1 MIHRVPLLHLRLDSA
16 YKHTTSGIA
25 EADELYQKIDAVM
38 VSTDEASRQ
47 SLYADIMKIVHD
59 EAVFIP
65 ITNGRVTV
73 VAPENLDGIHSSR
86 PNMNYHLNK

>member
-1 MIHRVPLLHLRLDSA
+1 
-16 YKHTTSGIA
+16 
-25 EADELYQKIDAVM
+25 M

-65 ITNGRVTV
+65 ITNGRVTI
-73 VAPENLDGIHSSR
+73 VAPGEYAMKSDSGDVK
-86 PNMNYHLNK
+86 YE